1 MSNANFEKMTFKY
14 WSVGIH
20 KMNSDRWLDSRRIN
34 GLQNFDGALR
44 LIYGLA
50 RLSAMTNDLSGQ
62 IV

>member
-1 MSNANFEKMTFKY
+1 
-14 WSVGIH
+14 
-20 KMNSDRWLDSRRIN
+20 MNSDRWLDSRRIN